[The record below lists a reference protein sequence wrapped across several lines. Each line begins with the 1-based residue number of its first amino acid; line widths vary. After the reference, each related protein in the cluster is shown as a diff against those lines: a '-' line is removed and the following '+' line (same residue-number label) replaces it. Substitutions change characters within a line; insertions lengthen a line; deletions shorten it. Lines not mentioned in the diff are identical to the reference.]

1 MWQGKGVS
9 PVSFGADV
17 ARQGV
22 SPASRG
28 ADEARQGGEPGW
40 MEPVAAAY
48 RLQAVAKPSWALNGA
63 KEGADRGESHSS
75 SLGTALQPYLCT

>member
-1 MWQGKGVS
+1 MCQGVS
-9 PVSFGADV
+9 PVSFGGDV
-17 ARQGV
+17 GGV

-28 ADEARQGGEPGW
+28 ADEARQGDEPRMDGAVGCGL
-40 MEPVAAAY
+40 PTAV
-48 RLQAVAKPSWALNGA
+48 QAVAKPAWALNGA